1 MATIPSPQK
10 FVPNRMPAE
19 SQDQREAR
27 IRREAALIAQGEAE
41 LQAGLGVEF
50 DAVEAWL
57 DQLESDPD
65 APIPTAGMPSL
76 KS

>member
-1 MATIPSPQK
+1 
-10 FVPNRMPAE
+10 MPAE